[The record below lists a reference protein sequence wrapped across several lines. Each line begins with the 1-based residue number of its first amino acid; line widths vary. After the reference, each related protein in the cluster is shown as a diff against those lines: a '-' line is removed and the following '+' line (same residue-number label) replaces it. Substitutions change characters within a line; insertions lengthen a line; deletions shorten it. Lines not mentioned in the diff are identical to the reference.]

1 MHGTYSTVKNAK
13 GQLDLEISMTLES
26 PPQVLN
32 EVYMMWF
39 QVLDPRETE
48 AIQRDY
54 FESFSCSF
62 LFTDTIVSEGVH
74 IQNSAIY
81 GYRGELLFKD
91 AVGRF
96 DKLLAMEK
104 STTYPWFLDYKRSK
118 VVQIQ

>member
-26 PPQVLN
+26 PPQELN

-74 IQNSAIY
+74 I
-81 GYRGELLFKD
+81 
-91 AVGRF
+91 
-96 DKLLAMEK
+96 
-104 STTYPWFLDYKRSK
+104 
-118 VVQIQ
+118 